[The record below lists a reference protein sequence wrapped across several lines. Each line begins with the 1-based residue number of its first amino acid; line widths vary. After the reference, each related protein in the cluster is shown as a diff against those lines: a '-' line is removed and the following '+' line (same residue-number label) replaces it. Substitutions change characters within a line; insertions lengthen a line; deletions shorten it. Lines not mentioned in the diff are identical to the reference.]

1 MIYLD
6 HNATT
11 PLEPR
16 VLEAMLPYLTD
27 RFGNASSYYQ
37 LGRDARDAVE
47 EARERIA
54 ACIGARAEEILF
66 TASGTEADNLALRGV
81 ARSLGEKGKHLVT
94 SCIEHHAVLETCKTL
109 AQEGYEVTF
118 LSVDGESILLHLDLR
133 GISAS
138 TDSPEPSHVLQA
150 MGLEPRTAQGSIRFS
165 LGHHNTAEEID
176 QTVGAMAEIVPR
188 LTTISSFS

>member
-1 MIYLD
+1 VIYPD

-81 ARSLGEKGKHLVT
+81 ARSLREKGKHLVT

-118 LSVDGESILLHLDLR
+118 LSVDGEGQVDP
-133 GISAS
+133 
-138 TDSPEPSHVLQA
+138 DEPSHVLQA

-176 QTVGAMAEIVPR
+176 QTLGAMAEIVPR